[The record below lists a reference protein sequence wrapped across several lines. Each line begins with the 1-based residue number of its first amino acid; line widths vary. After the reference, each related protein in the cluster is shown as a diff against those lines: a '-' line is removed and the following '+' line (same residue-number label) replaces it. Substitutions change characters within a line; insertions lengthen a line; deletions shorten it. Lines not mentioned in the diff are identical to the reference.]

1 MCIYIYISMSIIEK
15 VFKYEVTELPVIKY
29 EDEIWFKAVVVAT
42 ILKYTNQR
50 KAIHDHVDPEDKR
63 KLSKSKRNKSF
74 RLKTDPLILKEMCIY
89 ISMSIIEKVFK
100 YEENEITVIK
110 CRDKIWFRG
119 KDIAKAL
126 GYEKTRN
133 AILKHVND
141 DDKSI
146 LEDLRRGP
154 QIRAP
159 FKNEQGG
166 SIFINESGLYSLIFG
181 SKLESAKVFKR
192 WVTSEVLPSI
202 RKTGR
207 YDYCMNHKYNN
218 TLTFKIENETDLHV
232 KVVSFL
238 KKRYPHSLFT
248 VTLGENQD
256 TAFKRID
263 SFKKGYLRGS
273 PDLIINNLHKHY
285 TGFCIEFKNPK
296 GNGILSPDQS
306 MMLRQY
312 QNNGFKILVSNDY
325 DQIIEQIIEYFRD
338 VRIKCSYCPRRFN
351 SSQSLSNHIK
361 SFHKL

>member
-1 MCIYIYISMSIIEK
+1 MSMSIIEK
-15 VFKYEVTELPVIKY
+15 VFKYEATELPVIKY

-50 KAIHDHVDPEDKR
+50 KAIRDHVDPEDKR
-63 KLSKSKRNKSF
+63 KLSEISQESKRNESF
-74 RLKTDPLILKEMCIY
+74 PFKGNGGECIY
-89 ISMSIIEKVFK
+89 
-100 YEENEITVIK
+100 
-110 CRDKIWFRG
+110 
-119 KDIAKAL
+119 
-126 GYEKTRN
+126 
-133 AILKHVND
+133 
-141 DDKSI
+141 
-146 LEDLRRGP
+146 
-154 QIRAP
+154 
-159 FKNEQGG
+159 
-166 SIFINESGLYSLIFG
+166 INESGLYSLILR
-181 SKLESAKVFKR
+181 SKLKSAKEFKR
-192 WVTSEVLPSI
+192 WVTSQVLPSI

-273 PDLIINNLHKHY
+273 PDLIINNLHKYY
-285 TGFCIEFKNPK
+285 TGFCIEFKNPN
-296 GNGILSPDQS
+296 GRGILSPDQS
-306 MMLRQY
+306 MILLQY

-338 VRIKCSYCPRRFN
+338 VRINCSYCPRRFI
-351 SSQSLSNHIK
+351 SPQSLRNHIK
-361 SFHKL
+361 FVHKM

>member
-1 MCIYIYISMSIIEK
+1 M
-15 VFKYEVTELPVIKY
+15 
-29 EDEIWFKAVVVAT
+29 
-42 ILKYTNQR
+42 
-50 KAIHDHVDPEDKR
+50 
-63 KLSKSKRNKSF
+63 
-74 RLKTDPLILKEMCIY
+74 
-89 ISMSIIEKVFK
+89 
-100 YEENEITVIK
+100 
-110 CRDKIWFRG
+110 
-119 KDIAKAL
+119 

-166 SIFINESGLYSLIFG
+166 SIFINESGIYSLIFG

-207 YDYCMNHKYNN
+207 YDHKYSNM
-218 TLTFKIENETDLHV
+218 LTFKIENETDLHV
-232 KVVSFL
+232 KVVSLL
-238 KKRYPHSLFT
+238 KKRYSHSLFT

-256 TAFKRID
+256 TVHKRID

-285 TGFCIEFKNPK
+285 TGFCIEFKSPK
-296 GNGILSPDQS
+296 GNGIL
-306 MMLRQY
+306 LQY
-312 QNNGFKILVSNDY
+312 QNNGFKTLVSNDY

-338 VRIKCSYCPRRFN
+338 VRIKCSYCPRRFI
-351 SSQSLSNHIK
+351 SPQSLRNHIK
-361 SFHKL
+361 FVHKIT

>member
-1 MCIYIYISMSIIEK
+1 MCIYIRYSMSIIEK
-15 VFKYEVTELPVIKY
+15 VF
-29 EDEIWFKAVVVAT
+29 
-42 ILKYTNQR
+42 
-50 KAIHDHVDPEDKR
+50 H
-63 KLSKSKRNKSF
+63 
-74 RLKTDPLILKEMCIY
+74 
-89 ISMSIIEKVFK
+89 

-110 CRDKIWFRG
+110 CRDEIWFRG

-133 AILKHVND
+133 AISKHVND
-141 DDKSI
+141 GDKSI

-166 SIFINESGLYSLIFG
+166 STFINESGLYSLIFG
-181 SKLESAKVFKR
+181 SKLESAKAFKR
-192 WVTSEVLPSI
+192 WVTKNVLPSI

-207 YDYCMNHKYNN
+207 YDYYMNDNYNN
-218 TLTFKIENETDLHV
+218 TLTFKIENETNLHV

-256 TAFKRID
+256 TVHKRID

-285 TGFCIEFKNPK
+285 TGFAIEFKSPK
-296 GNGILSPDQS
+296 GNGVLSPDQS
-306 MMLRQY
+306 MILLRY

-338 VRIKCSYCPRRFN
+338 VRLLCSYCPRRFI
-351 SSQSLSNHIK
+351 SPQSLSNHIK
-361 SFHKL
+361 IFHKM

>member
-1 MCIYIYISMSIIEK
+1 
-15 VFKYEVTELPVIKY
+15 
-29 EDEIWFKAVVVAT
+29 
-42 ILKYTNQR
+42 
-50 KAIHDHVDPEDKR
+50 
-63 KLSKSKRNKSF
+63 
-74 RLKTDPLILKEMCIY
+74 MCIY

-100 YEENEITVIK
+100 YEENKITVIK
-110 CRDKIWFRG
+110 CKDKIWFRG
-119 KDIAKAL
+119 KDIAKEL

-141 DDKSI
+141 DDMSI

-181 SKLESAKVFKR
+181 SKLESAKAFKR

-207 YDYCMNHKYNN
+207 YDYCMNHKYSNM
-218 TLTFKIENETDLHV
+218 LTFKIENETDLHV

-263 SFKKGYLRGS
+263 SFKKGYLHGS

-285 TGFCIEFKNPK
+285 TGFCIEFKSPNGK
-296 GNGILSPDQS
+296 GVLSPDQS
-306 MMLRQY
+306 MILLRY
-312 QNNGFKILVSNDY
+312 
-325 DQIIEQIIEYFRD
+325 
-338 VRIKCSYCPRRFN
+338 
-351 SSQSLSNHIK
+351 
-361 SFHKL
+361 